1 MSTKRRRGIGI
12 RRWLVSALKDYAK
25 SNDISS
31 HTTAANKILRGKLAP
46 LSEYAKY
53 KDGGDETK
61 QGVSMPEELWLAIKD
76 YGKQRGNGESDAK
89 VMCKI
94 LVGKIGPIPPKSIE
108 EGKRL
113 AREREAGRDPIE
125 SSKKKEA
132 HSQEQIIL
140 EEREE
145 QSKGRVR
152 PLSRGVPV
160 SCQTS
165 EKKINPEDDSYGG
178 VFNF

>member
-25 SNDISS
+25 SNGVSS

-46 LSEYAKY
+46 ISEYAKY
-53 KDGGDETK
+53 KDGGDKTK
-61 QGVSMPEELWLAIKD
+61 RGVSMPEELWLAIKD

-94 LVGKIGPIPPKSIE
+94 LVGKIGPIPQKSIE

-125 SSKKKEA
+125 SSKKKGT
-132 HSQEQIIL
+132 HSQRIIL

-145 QSKGRVR
+145 QSKRRVR

-160 SCQTS
+160 SCQTP
-165 EKKINPEDDSYGG
+165 EKKIDPEDDSYGG